1 MKNLLNYLYSINID
15 KVKEFNTGYII
26 KDLNNN
32 LYLLNNVDNKSNI
45 NSVINILIGNRLKVK
60 HYLYRFNI
68 YNQVLTYVDGK
79 YYTLVKLD
87 SDYNEEIDFV
97 DMLTF
102 YNSVNINNLKINY
115 VLWEEKWENKINY
128 FLNQDLNNQVKDKK
142 IIIYFWYYI
151 GVAENSLLYLK
162 NINNNFKTG
171 GHNGF
176 CFTHRRISFPCK
188 KIDFYNPNDFYID
201 IKERDIAEYIKSL
214 FYNNEDYLTELDY
227 YFKTNILS
235 NYDASMLYARIVYP
249 SVFFDYYESRDES
262 FNYPLLFDPDKFE
275 IFIKKTY
282 ELINSYVQINKIDW
296 L

>member
-15 KVKEFNTGYII
+15 KVKEFNNGYII

-97 DMLTF
+97 DMLAF

-262 FNYPLLFDPDKFE
+262 FNYPLLFDTDKFE